1 MSNIRYVVKYDDGLT
16 YNEPIF
22 SEYETEKEALAK
34 VNELMIATNDDTT
47 KWQDGQEREF
57 LALCAEHPHTWG
69 QTRIYDLQDG
79 DEAEQA
85 EKAGY

>member
-22 SEYETEKEALAK
+22 SEYETEKQALEK

-47 KWQDGQEREF
+47 KWQDGQERDF
-57 LALCAEHPHTWG
+57 LTLCAEHPHTWG
-69 QTRIYDLQDG
+69 QVRMYDLQDG
-79 DEAEQA
+79 DELIAAE
-85 EKAGY
+85 EAGY